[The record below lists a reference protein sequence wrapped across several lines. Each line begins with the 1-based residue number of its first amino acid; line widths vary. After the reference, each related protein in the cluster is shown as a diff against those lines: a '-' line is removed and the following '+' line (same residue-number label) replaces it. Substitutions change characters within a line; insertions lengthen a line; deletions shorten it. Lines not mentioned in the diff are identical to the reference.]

1 MGGTGDVGLFAA
13 SAWDIA
19 PAVGFVVLACA
30 VGGVLA
36 MGWLWRS
43 TAPSRVEPAAP
54 SMDLGDET
62 PALVDLL
69 TGGFDVD
76 DDAVP
81 ATVVDLAA
89 RKYLDIDE
97 VGGEVLLRPRRDS
110 APDRDELTAYE
121 RRVLAHVEQHA
132 VDGVAPAAVLT
143 TGPEGVSERWF
154 RSFTREVN
162 KHGQSL
168 GLCRRRFDFKHLAMA
183 WAIVIV
189 GGGPGWIVAQTGPRT
204 SDPAGWGSIGN
215 LMVGLAFVTS
225 FGLAWLALLI
235 SKSNRQTDTTAGRTA
250 AAHWFGVRD
259 HMRSVGDFE
268 DKPAASVA
276 IWDRYLAY
284 ATAMGLAPVVERQLP
299 FETEHDRKA
308 WSRATGHW
316 RRVKVR
322 YQAFVPQWGRSPLK
336 VAFEGL
342 IQAAVTGFI
351 AYGAFLVSRDEFDLS
366 SLTDDQQSWVSFG
379 GFVVAVLA
387 AAVCLFCAFK
397 VLLGVSD
404 LFARRTIEG
413 ELVRA
418 RVLKTGHRLPKVV
431 QWAMYSGNDE
441 HGQRRDWNR
450 RTKHHLAIDEGDDD
464 SIVAFV
470 VREQLYRQVR
480 QGARVRAVVTPR
492 LGYVREIEMTAPP
505 RPSAASAPTVHHEL
519 VEESTHKAGAALSGS
534 MRRALDNLEGAADAD
549 GNPVLDQVDDEGVTM
564 RDRLRQSSDQ
574 IAALRDDPRLKNSPL
589 AGFLDAFA
597 SPPDSRDAGADDVEE

>member
-1 MGGTGDVGLFAA
+1 MVAA
-13 SAWDIA
+13 TTWDIA
-19 PAVGFVVLACA
+19 PAVGFAVLAFA
-30 VGGVLA
+30 VGGVVA
-36 MGWLWRS
+36 MGWLWRA
-43 TAPSRVEPAAP
+43 TAPSRIDPATP

-97 VGGEVLLRPRRDS
+97 LGGDVILRPRRES
-110 APDRDELTAYE
+110 APSRDLLTDYE
-121 RRVLAHVEQHA
+121 HRVLTHVEQHT
-132 VDGVAPAAVLT
+132 VNGVAPAAVLT
-143 TGPEGVSERWF
+143 TGPEGVSQRWF
-154 RSFTREVN
+154 KSFTREVN

-168 GLCRRRFDFKHLAMA
+168 GLCRRRFDFEHLAIA
-183 WAIVIV
+183 WAIVVV

-204 SDPAGWGSIGN
+204 SDPAGWGTIGN

-225 FGLAWLALLI
+225 IGLAWIAVLI
-235 SKSNRQTDTTAGRTA
+235 SKSNRQTDTVEGRA
-250 AAHWFGVRD
+250 AAARWLGVRD

-276 IWDRYLAY
+276 IWDRYLSY

-308 WSRATGHW
+308 WSRVTGQW

-322 YQAFVPQWGRSPLK
+322 YQAFVPQWGQSPLK

-351 AYGAFLVSRDEFDLS
+351 AYGAFLLSRDEFDLS
-366 SLTDDQQSWVSFG
+366 SLTDDQRRWVSFG
-379 GFVVAVLA
+379 AFVVTVLA
-387 AAVCLFCAFK
+387 AAVCLFCVFK
-397 VLLGVSD
+397 VLLGLSD
-404 LFARRTIEG
+404 LFSRRTVEG

-418 RVLKTGHRLPKVV
+418 RELRTGHRLPKVL

-441 HGQRRDWNR
+441 HGQRRDWKR
-450 RTKHHLAIDEGDDD
+450 RTKHHLAIDEGDED

-470 VREQLYRQVR
+470 VRPQLYRQVR

-505 RPSAASAPTVHHEL
+505 RPSAGSAPVVHHEL
-519 VEESTHKAGAALSGS
+519 VEESTQKAGAALSGS
-534 MRRALDNLEGAADAD
+534 MSQALSNLEDATD
-549 GNPVLDQVDDEGVTM
+549 AEGKPVLDQVDDEGVTM
-564 RDRLRQSSDQ
+564 RERLRQSNDQ
-574 IAALRDDPRLKNSPL
+574 IAALREDPRLKNSPL
-589 AGFLDAFA
+589 AGFLDAFVGPSDDA
-597 SPPDSRDAGADDVEE
+597 IDDPDRGERGAGR